1 MKPII
6 KIAIADDEELFRQG
20 MIFILSKEINFKIV
34 LQAENGQELIDKLH
48 NTETIPDIILMDL
61 NMPKLNGVET
71 TKVIKKKY
79 GTIKII
85 ALSSY
90 YSKPFIINM
99 IHIGAVAYLAKN
111 SSPKE
116 VINTIND
123 VCSKGFYYDNNVMK
137 IIQENLINPTS
148 TSKRSV
154 FDSKH
159 LTKREIEI
167 LKLICKQLTT
177 QEIGEKLFIS
187 HRTVEGHRNNLLLKT
202 DTKNTA
208 GLVVFAFQQ
217 KIVKLDDELS
227 LN

>member
-20 MIFILSKEINFKIV
+20 MIFILSKEINFEIV

-202 DTKNTA
+202 QTKNTA

-217 KIVKLDDELS
+217 KIIKIDVH
-227 LN
+227 NI